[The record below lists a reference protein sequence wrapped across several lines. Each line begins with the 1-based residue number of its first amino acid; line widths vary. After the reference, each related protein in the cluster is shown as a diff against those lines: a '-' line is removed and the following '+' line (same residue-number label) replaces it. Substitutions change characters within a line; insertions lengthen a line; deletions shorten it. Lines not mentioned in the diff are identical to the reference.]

1 MITGYYPR
9 TQWCIAGNYKWNPKD
24 AQECRFSPSD
34 GNTFRISSCRFWW
47 CAFYGALGRGGGANA
62 AEVTVLLLVPR
73 LRPPRRR
80 PPPASVAPPSPCR
93 RRILIFLPLVAG
105 TPALQFRLE
114 AVISRSICF
123 RFSLVQITIS
133 ISIRNQVAVVK
144 LRDECMLPGSVGT
157 IPSPV
162 LLQL

>member
-1 MITGYYPR
+1 MHCWKLQMKSKGCPR
-9 TQWCIAGNYKWNPKD
+9 MQIQSIRWKHIQNFFLPFLMMCILW
-24 AQECRFSPSD
+24 
-34 GNTFRISSCRFWW
+34 SS
-47 CAFYGALGRGGGANA
+47 GRGGGANA
-62 AEVTVLLLVPR
+62 AAGTVLLLVPR

-80 PPPASVAPPSPCR
+80 PPPASVAPPAPCR